1 VTDAPPPARAPGPP
15 EDTGAAPRGIPG
27 DERGPEADGDL
38 ERSRRLRRFS
48 AWAQAGGAAFL
59 AVVSLGLLPAILSAA
74 YPAAGER
81 LAVAVW
87 VAAPAIPIALLV
99 VAAFRLPR

>member
-1 VTDAPPPARAPGPP
+1 VTEPTDTPELDAERAR
-15 EDTGAAPRGIPG
+15 
-27 DERGPEADGDL
+27 
-38 ERSRRLRRFS
+38 RRRRFS
-48 AWAQAGGAAFL
+48 AYAQAGGAAFL
-59 AVVSLGLLPAILSAA
+59 AVVSLGLLPSIVASA

-87 VAAPAIPIALLV
+87 VAAPALPIALLV

>member
-1 VTDAPPPARAPGPP
+1 MAPPAPGEPP
-15 EDTGAAPRGIPG
+15 EL
-27 DERGPEADGDL
+27 EAESDL
-38 ERSRRLRRFS
+38 ERARRLRRFS
-48 AWAQAGGAAFL
+48 AYVQAGGAGFL
-59 AVVSLGLLPAILSAA
+59 AVVSLGLLPTILASA

-87 VAAPAIPIALLV
+87 VLAPAIPIALLV

>member
-1 VTDAPPPARAPGPP
+1 MDPAPPREPPDSPELEAERA
-15 EDTGAAPRGIPG
+15 
-27 DERGPEADGDL
+27 
-38 ERSRRLRRFS
+38 RRLRRFS
-48 AWAQAGGAAFL
+48 AYAQAGGAAFL
-59 AVVSLGLLPAILSAA
+59 GVVSLGMLPTIIASV

-87 VAAPAIPIALLV
+87 VLAPAIPIVLLV